1 MTCHNKVEIK
11 LLADKNS
18 AELMIYGTIGESFF
32 DDSVTAKQFR
42 TDLKAVGDVKTL
54 DVRINSPGGSVTHG
68 IAIYEALREH
78 SAKKIVHI
86 DGMAAS
92 MASIIAMVGDEVH
105 IADGG
110 FMMIHDPY
118 MYTEGN
124 AADLRRYADMMD
136 KSKEKMVAIY
146 AGKTTLPS
154 EDIAGLMTAETWMTS
169 DEAVEKG
176 FADKISGKA
185 EAFAELKLDNFRNM
199 PQALKDFYAEARP
212 RPDKETPEMAE
223 TTKNEPVPATL
234 AELKANC
241 EGADAGFLL
250 EQLEAKATVND
261 ALKAFNAKLKADAVA
276 AKAEADAAKA
286 KKPEAEAKAKPGV
299 EPLGNG
305 KAAEGASVDASE
317 QVEQLVQA
325 RMQATKC
332 QRHEAWGHVMSKR
345 PDLRAALVE
354 IANAARS

>member
-1 MTCHNKVEIK
+1 MTCPNKVEIK
-11 LLADKNS
+11 LLADKS
-18 AELMIYGTIGESFF
+18 TAELMIYGTIGESFF

-42 TDLKAVGDVKTL
+42 NDLKAVGDVKTL

-118 MYTEGN
+118 MFAEGN
-124 AADLRRYADMMD
+124 ATDLRRYADMMD

-146 AGKTTLPS
+146 AGKTNLPS
-154 EDIAGLMTAETWMTS
+154 EDVAALMTAETWMTS
-169 DEAVEKG
+169 DEAIEKG

-185 EAFAELKLDNFRNM
+185 EVFAELKLDNFKNM

-212 RPDKETPEMAE
+212 RPDKEKPAMAE

-234 AELKANC
+234 AELKAAC

-250 EQLEAKATVND
+250 EQLEAKATTTD
-261 ALKAFNAKLKADAVA
+261 ALKAFAVKLKAEAVA
-276 AKAEADAAKA
+276 TKAEADAAKA
-286 KKPEAEAKAKPGV
+286 KKPDAEAKTKPGV
-299 EPLGNG
+299 EPLGNAG
-305 KAAEGASVDASE
+305 KGAGDEDDAVEKVGRLVDE
-317 QVEQLVQA
+317 
-325 RMQATKC
+325 RMRSRNEP
-332 QRHEAWGHVMSKR
+332 RHVAFTHVMFAN
-345 PDLRAALVE
+345 PDLRDAYRVAKTS
-354 IANAARS
+354 R